1 MLEIITS
8 SSLPKKFFFSGIID
22 LFHEIETAV
31 LIKLKGQVSGRR
43 VLIKEAEIY
52 NKKNPSEVTIFDE
65 KTYRTPNKN
74 K

>member
-31 LIKLKGQVSGRR
+31 LIKLKKQDS
-43 VLIKEAEIY
+43 
-52 NKKNPSEVTIFDE
+52 
-65 KTYRTPNKN
+65 
-74 K
+74 